1 MAGKVYLIG
10 AGPGA
15 ADLITLRGARLLA
28 QADVVLYDALV
39 DASMLALCPQ
49 AVKVPVGK
57 RCGGQSMAQSEINR
71 VLLDAAGRHA
81 CTVRL
86 KGGDPMLFGR
96 AREEIDALLAAG
108 FEVEVVPGVS
118 AAFGA
123 SADVMQSL
131 TQRGLSRSVVF
142 ITPRVGQGEE
152 DHPWARS
159 AAAADTIV
167 LYMAGQQAGAIA
179 QALVRAGL
187 PPARAAVLVENATLP
202 QRQIITARLHSLG
215 AAAAGLRGG
224 PAMLFIGEIYEDL
237 VARQER
243 GCRP

>member
-1 MAGKVYLIG
+1 MTGKVYLVG

-15 ADLITLRGARLLA
+15 ADLITLRGARLLE

-39 DASMLALCPQ
+39 DPAMLALCPR
-49 AVKVPVGK
+49 ARRVPVGK
-57 RCGGQSMAQSEINR
+57 RCGGESMPQSAINR
-71 VLLDAAGRHA
+71 EIIAAARAHA
-81 CTVRL
+81 CVVRL

-96 AREEIDALLAAG
+96 AREEIDALRAEG
-108 FEVEVVPGVS
+108 MEVEVVPGVS

-131 TQRGLSRSVVF
+131 TQRGVSRSVVF

-167 LYMAGQQAGAIA
+167 LYMAGQQAAAIGA
-179 QALVRAGL
+179 ALMRAGL
-187 PPARAAVLVENATLP
+187 PAQRPAVLVENATLP
-202 QRQIITARLHSLG
+202 NRQIIPARLGTLG
-215 AAAAGLRGG
+215 EAARSLRGG
-224 PAMLFIGEIYEDL
+224 PAMLFIGAVYEEL
-237 VARQER
+237 VTRLSR
-243 GCRP
+243 GG